1 MFNQCLD
8 NPLQYCSHGFDH
20 SILVDAYVQN
30 IIKGTPQVITET
42 IEKYKL
48 TDTNEIMAEDQAN
61 LLLRLTAV
69 FHDF

>member
-1 MFNQCLD
+1 MFNQHLD

-30 IIKGTPQVITET
+30 IIEGKPLVVDKTM
-42 IEKYKL
+42 EKYGLNKEL
-48 TDTNEIMAEDQAN
+48 AI
-61 LLLRLTAV
+61 LLLRLSAV